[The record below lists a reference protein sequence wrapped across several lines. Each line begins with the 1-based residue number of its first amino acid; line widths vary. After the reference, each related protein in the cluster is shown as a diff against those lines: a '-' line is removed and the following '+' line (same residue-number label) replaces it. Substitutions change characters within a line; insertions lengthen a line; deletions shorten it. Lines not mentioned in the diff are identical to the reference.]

1 MKIPPQVKR
10 ITDFI
15 FEKCSKD
22 MGSVLI
28 WTTIG
33 GWVASSAAQIFA
45 IKHNSKYTKEQK
57 SFMIPQEISDAAVN
71 IGAFFLITTPI
82 KKLSTK
88 LVTTGKII
96 PNVVRRVIIK
106 NNDKCRIGKLDFN
119 ITKTPYFG
127 EVEKTFNSFHNF
139 MTTSAAVLGGVISSN
154 IVTPILRN
162 RYASQ
167 RQAKKQALFNQSN
180 VVVGPINPIGK
191 DSQSVSTPYKPR
203 VSNNTFDKFR
213 GKNLTV

>member
-1 MKIPPQVKR
+1 MNIPPQVKR

-15 FEKCSKD
+15 FDKCSKD
-22 MGSVLI
+22 IGSMLI

-33 GWVASSAAQIFA
+33 GWVASSAAQIWA
-45 IKHNSKYTKEQK
+45 IVRNPKYTKEQK

-82 KKLSTK
+82 KKLATK

-96 PNVVRRVIIK
+96 PNAVRKAIIR
-106 NNDKCRIGKLDFN
+106 NHDKAKIGKLDFN
-119 ITKTPYFG
+119 ITKTPYWG

-139 MTTSAAVLGGVISSN
+139 MTTSAAVVGGVVSSN

-162 RYASQ
+162 RIASN
-167 RQAKKQALFNQSN
+167 RNSNIVVPKKYSN
-180 VVVGPINPIGK
+180 DVSSIKKNTIPIKNCPFE
-191 DSQSVSTPYKPR
+191 Q
-203 VSNNTFDKFR
+203 FR
-213 GKNLTV
+213 KTNISI